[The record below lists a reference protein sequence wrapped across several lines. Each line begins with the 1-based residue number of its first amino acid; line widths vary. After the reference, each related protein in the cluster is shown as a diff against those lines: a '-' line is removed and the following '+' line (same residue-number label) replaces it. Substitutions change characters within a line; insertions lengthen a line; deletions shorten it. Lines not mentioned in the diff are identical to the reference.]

1 MTIAELVIQIN
12 YLERQMSLYEEK
24 YGVLSEDFYAALMAG
39 KLARYDEFD
48 ETRADFCR
56 WNSLYRS
63 WLWCKDEYSRQIGSV
78 ELDKALSFQPAY

>member
-1 MTIAELVIQIN
+1 MTIAELVIEIN
-12 YLERQMSLYEEK
+12 HLERQMSLYEEK

-56 WNSLYRS
+56 WNALCRS
-63 WLWCKDEYSRQIGSV
+63 WSRCKEEYAGQMRAV